1 MTVKK
6 ETTENKFSKE
16 QLLMSQRFQGRRDV
30 VNALLSSDKKY
41 TVKEV
46 EILIAG
52 YMKGRVK

>member
-16 QLLMSQRFQGRRDV
+16 QLLVSQRFQGRRDV

-46 EILIAG
+46 EVLIAG

>member
-1 MTVKK
+1 MAVKK
-6 ETTENKFSKE
+6 ETTENKFSKK